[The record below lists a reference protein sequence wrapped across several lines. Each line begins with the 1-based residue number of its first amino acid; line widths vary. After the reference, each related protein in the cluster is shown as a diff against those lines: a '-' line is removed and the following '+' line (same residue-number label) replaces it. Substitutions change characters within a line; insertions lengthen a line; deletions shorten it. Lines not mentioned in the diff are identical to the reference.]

1 MTKLGKAGYGGSQK
15 PVWLRGTRQALIALH
30 RKRKAHS
37 LLYRHTRFELPYIQ
51 SHPLDHIK
59 PHTLQFPPATPFN
72 KMATDASPISST
84 LNTSTLTLIILTAL
98 LALGGGIYLSGA
110 GDPIGK
116 YLAEQFF
123 RGKATAE
130 KKALEHVGEE
140 KARGFL
146 YVSFPPLSPHI
157 FGIFLVLDCGAWGA
171 GYGVYSY
178 G

>member
-1 MTKLGKAGYGGSQK
+1 MGKSKTGLAKRHMTSSYCIASQK
-15 PVWLRGTRQALIALH
+15 E
-30 RKRKAHS
+30 AHS

-51 SHPLDHIK
+51 SHPLDHIISISQ
-59 PHTLQFPPATPFN
+59 PHTLQFPPATPFD
-72 KMATDASPISST
+72 KMATDSSPPSST

-110 GDPIGK
+110 GDSIGK

-146 YVSFPPLSPHI
+146 YVFSLPCHLMSSGHLSSFEAPIMLASH
-157 FGIFLVLDCGAWGA
+157 GGCACG
-171 GYGVYSY
+171 
-178 G
+178 